1 MAIREIGRV
10 ARALCALA
18 VCVVA
23 AGAQGEPAPVRA
35 TGAWTLIPVMPGEQ
49 IVQEKWIRAER
60 YQSLVLD
67 EAALRNEL
75 AKLPTEEDAANAGG
89 EAKWV
94 EMWLPAP
101 DGVLMKFRV
110 CESSVMEKPLQEK
123 YPEIRTY
130 LGQGVDDPW
139 ATVRMSLTPQG
150 FAAQVLSPTTGAW
163 YIDRFTRFDKVYYT
177 SYWKHDLMGPAEP
190 FQCLTPGADPDVGV
204 RRMQLRGGNVDPQA
218 SGQSR
223 RQYRIAVAT
232 AGEYTAFHGGTV
244 ALGLAAVT
252 AVINRVT
259 QVYENEFA
267 IRLVL
272 VANEDQVIFTNSS
285 TDPFTSPGA
294 NNSTLNA
301 GQSAIR
307 NAAGI
312 GTSGFDVGH
321 TFIRASNAGVAGAIG
336 NVCVTPPTSLTSNG
350 SGKGRGVTGLT
361 SPVGDAFAIDY
372 VAHELGHQFGG
383 RHNFNSCS
391 GSQGDSGSL
400 AVEPGSGST
409 IMGYAGICGSDNLQP
424 NSDPYFNSLN
434 IDQVITYVSTGSG
447 SSCAAVTATGNT
459 PPTVDAGASYT
470 IPVSTPFTLTALG
483 GADVN
488 GDAITYCWEQQNG
501 TSTVDTLPVTD
512 LGTNPIARSWSPTVD
527 PTRTFPRLQDLLN
540 NNNVPI
546 GEAFPTTSRAMTWR
560 CTVRDNRAGG
570 GGVNYDTTT
579 ITSTTTAG
587 PFRVTS
593 PNGGEAINGTVNVT
607 WNVANTNTGS
617 VNTANVRIL
626 LSIDGGQTFPT
637 VLASSVPNTGSA
649 SVTLP
654 SVQTATARVK
664 IEAIGNIYFDISN
677 LNFTINTPAG
687 TPNLVSGGAT
697 MVSDPIGVGNGNGNG
712 AVDPGENSVRLTIP
726 VKNTGANPATAVSG
740 TLVSLSPTVTVGT
753 SISSYA
759 NVAFNSVVSN
769 STAYTITVSPAHT
782 CGAPISL
789 RLDLTYSSGLT
800 SSISLSVP
808 TGTGTA
814 PNVTCAAPAAATG
827 ACCSSVS
834 AGSCSVLAFT
844 PCIQGGGSY
853 KGDATVC
860 TPNPC
865 VVINGACCFGAACV
879 LATSN
884 ECALDEGTY
893 FGDGTTCSP
902 SPCVPPMGS
911 CCVPDGSCAVTAQA
925 SCAGVWSVGGVC
937 EPNACPQPSGACCAA
952 DGSCSLTLQAS
963 CAGTWSIN
971 GACVPNDCPQPMG
984 SCCAPDGSCSVVAQ
998 AACDSVWTVAGSCT
1012 PNVCP
1017 QPTGAC
1023 CATDG
1028 SCSIVTE
1035 VNCAGSWTVSGSCTP
1050 NACPQPTGVCCSG
1063 TTCSITTQAV
1073 CVGTNRHWVGAA
1085 SECNA
1090 SGDNHTPCC
1099 KADFDQSGAL
1109 TIDDLFV
1116 FLAAWFNNNPQAAIT
1131 SNGGAVAI
1139 DDIFVYIN
1147 TFFGGCP

>member
-1 MAIREIGRV
+1 MAIREIGCV

-18 VCVVA
+18 ACVFA
-23 AGAQGEPAPVRA
+23 AHALAAPAPVRA
-35 TGAWTLIPVMPGEQ
+35 AGAWTLIPAMPGEQ
-49 IVQEKWIRAER
+49 IAQEKWIRAER
-60 YQSLVLD
+60 YQPLVLD
-67 EAALRNEL
+67 EAALRAEL
-75 AKLPTEEDAANAGG
+75 AKLPTEEDAAKVGG
-89 EAKWV
+89 EAKWA
-94 EMWLPAP
+94 EMSLPAP
-101 DGVLMKFRV
+101 DGVMMKFRV

-177 SYWKHDLMGPAEP
+177 SYWKRDLVGPAEP

-218 SGQSR
+218 SGQTR

-244 ALGLAAVT
+244 TLGLSAVT

-272 VANEDQVIFTNSS
+272 VANEDQVIFTNAAS
-285 TDPFTSPGA
+285 DPFTNPGA
-294 NNSTLNA
+294 NNTTLNA
-301 GQSAIR
+301 GQWAIR
-307 NAAGI
+307 SAAGI

-321 TFIRASNAGVAGAIG
+321 TFIRASNAGVAGDIG
-336 NVCVTPPTSLTSNG
+336 NVCVAPPSSNTNNSAG
-350 SGKGRGVTGLT
+350 NGTGKGRGVTGLT

-409 IMGYAGICGSDNLQP
+409 IMGYAGICGSDNLQAH
-424 NSDPYFNSLN
+424 SDPYFNSLN
-434 IDQVITYVSTGSG
+434 IDQVIAYVSTGSG
-447 SSCAAVTATGNT
+447 SSCAAVTTTGNT
-459 PPTVDAGASYT
+459 PPTVDAGLNYT
-470 IPVSTPFTLTALG
+470 IPINTPFTLTALS
-483 GADVN
+483 GADAN

-501 TSTVDTLPVTD
+501 TSTVDALPVTD
-512 LGTNPIARSWSPTVD
+512 LRTNPIARSWSPTAD

-546 GEAFPTTSRAMTWR
+546 GEGFPTTSRAMTWR

-579 ITSTTTAG
+579 IATTTSAG

-626 LSIDGGQTFPT
+626 LSTDGGQTFPT
-637 VLASSVPNTGSA
+637 VLAASVPNTGTA

-654 SVQTATARVK
+654 AVQSTTARVK

-697 MVSDPIGVGNGNGNG
+697 VVSDAIGVGNGNGNG
-712 AVDPGENSVRLTIP
+712 VIDPGENTVRLTIP
-726 VKNTGANPATAVSG
+726 VKNTGTNTATVVSG
-740 TLVSLSPTVTVGT
+740 TLVSLSPTVAVEAGA
-753 SISSYA
+753 SAYA
-759 NVAFNSVVSN
+759 NVAFNSTVNN
-769 STAYTITVSPAHT
+769 STLYSINVSPAHT

-800 SSISLSVP
+800 SSISLSLP
-808 TGTGTA
+808 TG
-814 PNVTCAAPAAATG
+814 
-827 ACCSSVS
+827 
-834 AGSCSVLAFT
+834 
-844 PCIQGGGSY
+844 
-853 KGDATVC
+853 
-860 TPNPC
+860 
-865 VVINGACCFGAACV
+865 
-879 LATSN
+879 
-884 ECALDEGTY
+884 
-893 FGDGTTCSP
+893 
-902 SPCVPPMGS
+902 
-911 CCVPDGSCAVTAQA
+911 
-925 SCAGVWSVGGVC
+925 
-937 EPNACPQPSGACCAA
+937 
-952 DGSCSLTLQAS
+952 
-963 CAGTWSIN
+963 
-971 GACVPNDCPQPMG
+971 
-984 SCCAPDGSCSVVAQ
+984 
-998 AACDSVWTVAGSCT
+998 
-1012 PNVCP
+1012 
-1017 QPTGAC
+1017 
-1023 CATDG
+1023 
-1028 SCSIVTE
+1028 
-1035 VNCAGSWTVSGSCTP
+1035 
-1050 NACPQPTGVCCSG
+1050 SG
-1063 TTCSITTQAV
+1063 TSRTT
-1073 CVGTNRHWVGAA
+1073 R
-1085 SECNA
+1085 SR
-1090 SGDNHTPCC
+1090 
-1099 KADFDQSGAL
+1099 K
-1109 TIDDLFV
+1109 
-1116 FLAAWFNNNPQAAIT
+1116 
-1131 SNGGAVAI
+1131 
-1139 DDIFVYIN
+1139 
-1147 TFFGGCP
+1147 